1 MVRKQATFAAVVLLV
16 CSLVTTPVA
25 AHGARTGTHDHTLP
39 IVVFLGSV
47 AVLGGSLV
55 ADHFDL
61 LDRSMADVGVV
72 GGGVGIVLS
81 VGLLWL

>member
-1 MVRKQATFAAVVLLV
+1 MVRKQAAFAAIALLAL
-16 CSLVTTPVA
+16 SLVTTPVA
-25 AHGARTGTHDHTLP
+25 AHGARTGAHDHTLP

-47 AVLGGSLV
+47 AVLGASLA

-61 LDRSMADVGVV
+61 IDRSMADVGVV